1 MIARSDTVPLRHILL
16 ATAVMAVWG
25 TNFVVIHVGLQQL
38 PPLLFAGLRF
48 ALALFPA
55 VLFIKRPNVPWRN
68 LAAYGAFIGVAQF
81 GILYIAMNGRITP
94 ALASLVVQTQV
105 FFTMALAAWQS
116 RERPQPFQYAA
127 LLITVLGLGII
138 VAHTDAT
145 TTPIGLALVLV
156 AALGWAAGNIIIR
169 STPGVDMLGY
179 VVWASLFSVP
189 PLLAMSLIIEGWP
202 AIRDGLA
209 HAGPTAWAAVAY
221 QAIANT
227 LFGYAVWGW
236 LLSRYP
242 VATIAP
248 MSLLVPV
255 FGLAAS
261 AVWLAEPLQ
270 PWKLEATALILAG
283 LFINL
288 TWPRLA
294 ARWRPRRAA
303 CPQSCTN

>member
-1 MIARSDTVPLRHILL
+1 MIAPGEAVPLRHILL
-16 ATAVMAVWG
+16 AVIVMAVWG

-38 PPLLFAGLRF
+38 PPLLFAALRF

-55 VLFIKRPNVPWRN
+55 VLFVKRPDVPWRN
-68 LAAYGAFIGVAQF
+68 LIAYGGFIGVAQF
-81 GILYIAMNGRITP
+81 GVMFVAMDGRITP

-105 FFTMALAAWQS
+105 FFTMALAAWQTG
-116 RERPQPFQYAA
+116 ERPRSFQYTA
-127 LLITVLGLGII
+127 LLITVLGLGLI
-138 VAHTDAT
+138 VLHTDAT
-145 TTPIGLALVLV
+145 TTPLGLTLVLV
-156 AALGWAAGNIIIR
+156 AALGWAGGNIVIR
-169 STPGVDMLGY
+169 STPGIDMLGF

-189 PLLAMSLIIEGWP
+189 PLVAMSLAVDGWP

-209 HAGPTAWAAVAY
+209 QADAAAWGAVAY

-261 AVWLAEPLQ
+261 AVWLSEPLQ

-294 ARWRPRRAA
+294 ARLRPGPAQ
-303 CPQSCTN
+303 CPCSE